1 MNIKTPSELKQAQPQ
16 ERSFVDYY
24 NKHNVIPVSQDIKD
38 IDNFIFRRNFLYT
51 KLGIPLQQLKG
62 RRVIEFG
69 PGGGFNAVATSTYK
83 PQSYT
88 FVDASIASIAEL
100 NAKLASGKFAT
111 TNIDIVNSD
120 IFSFNDSR
128 RFDLV
133 VIEGTIP
140 GQAHPESMLRHV
152 SGFVDSGGLLITTT
166 SSAASLLSEI
176 CRRLL
181 RVKIADLNPSFESQ
195 VAFSTLVFDSHLKS
209 LATSTRP
216 THDWVIDVILHDW
229 HHGKYVF
236 TLPETAEV
244 LKNDF
249 DFYHSLPSFL
259 IDDRWYK
266 KVGRGSMSSSDM
278 LKLQYPVLAAGLLD
292 YRIPLTTSFS
302 NQESIGPIEMLSQRA
317 CDIHN
322 SILDSRSYLALDE
335 FFRVL
340 REISANLPADYA
352 PTIAALNDFEYSLMR
367 FIDNSKVLEFHEF
380 KKWWGRGQ
388 QYCSFIR
395 KS

>member
-1 MNIKTPSELKQAQPQ
+1 MKSTTDLKQVQSQ

-24 NKHNVIPVSQDIKD
+24 NRHNVIPVSQDIED

-51 KLGIPLQQLKG
+51 KLGIPLQHLKG
-62 RRVIEFG
+62 RSVIEFG

-100 NAKLASGKFAT
+100 NAKLSSGKFGT
-111 TNIDIVNSD
+111 TNVDIVNSD

-140 GQAHPESMLRHV
+140 GQTEPEAMLRHV
-152 SGFVDSGGLLITTT
+152 SNFVDAGGLLITTT

-181 RVKIADLNPSFESQ
+181 RVKIADSNHSFESQ
-195 VAFSTLVFDSHLKS
+195 VALCTKVFDSHLKS
-209 LATSTRP
+209 LGTSTRP
-216 THDWVIDVILHDW
+216 TADWVIDVILHDW

-244 LKNDF
+244 LRHDF
-249 DFYHSLPSFL
+249 DFYQSLPSFL

-266 KVGRGSMSSSDM
+266 KVGRGSMTSSDM
-278 LKLQYPVLAAGLLD
+278 LDLQYPVLAAGLLD
-292 YRIPLTTSFS
+292 YRIPLSTSLS
-302 NQESIGPIEMLSQRA
+302 NQQSMRPIEMLSQRA
-317 CDIHN
+317 CDFHN
-322 SILDSRSYLALDE
+322 SILDSRSYSGLDE

-340 REISANLPADYA
+340 REISANLPPDYA
-352 PTIAALNDFEYSLMR
+352 PTVAALNDFESSLTR
-367 FIDNSKVLEFHEF
+367 FIEDPNVLEFHEF

-388 QYCSFIR
+388 QYCSFVR